1 MNDKS
6 YINLIS
12 MTDKSLLEL
21 IGKFVKH
28 HRVNQN
34 KSQEQVSLDANISR
48 STLSLL
54 ERGES
59 VNLNSFIKT
68 LRGLYFLYVLD
79 VFKVQDTI
87 SPIEYAKLKRK
98 QRERAGRSK
107 QSNSTE
113 DSEW

>member
-12 MTDKSLLEL
+12 MTDKSLLGL
-21 IGKFVKH
+21 IGNFVKH
-28 HRVNQN
+28 HRINQN
-34 KSQEQVSLDANISR
+34 KSQEQVSLDADISR

-54 ERGES
+54 ERGEG

-68 LRGLYFLYVLD
+68 LRVLDLLYVLD
-79 VFKVQDTI
+79 VFRVEDII

-98 QRERAGRSK
+98 QRQRAGRK
-107 QSNSTE
+107 RTL
-113 DSEW
+113 